1 MKWRN
6 RARMQRRLFV
16 WFGVSIL
23 VTAFVVSAVTA
34 VVDRVRGPSARAQWD
49 NVQSLIG
56 AQAGRVW
63 ANPRERDAWASELA
77 QQLGWAIRLDDA
89 SGNEHRPLRTP
100 AMRWSATAPVLRDG
114 VKVGT
119 VRVQPWPHGGGGGWT
134 VLLAVAVALA
144 TLWAISGRIAWK
156 LAWPLEELT
165 RVARDLGEGRLQ
177 SRFDVRFARGE
188 VRSLAEVMNGMAERI
203 ERQLKDQRELLA
215 AVSHELRTPLARIRL
230 LLELGRGGDASVLD
244 QLEHEV
250 LEMDALVGELLASA
264 RLDFTAMARVPLDAG
279 DLGARA
285 LERAALSAGLLEW
298 RWSAG
303 RWRWRA
309 TRRCCSA
316 RCPISWRTPA
326 VHGGGVTRLRVD
338 APDGVV
344 RFSVEDRGPGLP
356 DGGGRAFHPF
366 QRGEASDGLGLGLA
380 LVRRIAEA
388 HGGNAFAENRG
399 EGGARVGFTVRR
411 PAGRAARSGLL
422 EHRADDPPHH
432 PQLGPVPLAQVVAE
446 LRDVIVPLTVEVV
459 EQRPERHVQAAG
471 ELVHRLQRRGEG
483 PTLDAANRRPP
494 TARCAR
500 PAPPG

>member
-1 MKWRN
+1 MVPPCHPWHHRSRWPDLVRWRN

-23 VTAFVVSAVTA
+23 VTAFVVLAVTT
-34 VVDRVRGPSARAQWD
+34 VVDRFRGPSARAQWN
-49 NVQSLIG
+49 NVQALIG
-56 AQAGRVW
+56 VQASRVW
-63 ANPRERDAWASELA
+63 DDPRHRDAWASEIA
-77 QQLGWAIRLDDA
+77 GQLGWSVRLDVALGKEFARFGPPTIHWAA
-89 SGNEHRPLRTP
+89 S
-100 AMRWSATAPVLRDG
+100 APVFRDG
-114 VKVGT
+114 VQVGT
-119 VRVQPWPHGGGGGWT
+119 VRVHPWPRGGGGWT
-134 VLLAVAVALA
+134 VLLALAVAVVS
-144 TLWAISGRIAWK
+144 LWAISGRIAWK

-230 LLELGRGGDASVLD
+230 LLELGRGGDTSVLD

-285 LERAALSAGLLEW
+285 LERAALPTALLEVDDAPV
-298 RWSAG
+298 SLEG
-303 RWRWRA
+303 DPTLLQRA
-309 TRRCCSA
+309 LSNLLENA
-316 RCPISWRTPA
+316 R

-338 APDGVV
+338 VPNGVV
-344 RFSVEDRGPGLP
+344 RFSVEDAGPGLEG
-356 DGGGRAFHPF
+356 DGERVFHPF
-366 QRGEASDGLGLGLA
+366 QRGETSDGLGLGLA

-388 HGGNAFAENRG
+388 HGGSAFAENRT

-411 PAGRAARSGLL
+411 PA
-422 EHRADDPPHH
+422 E
-432 PQLGPVPLAQVVAE
+432 
-446 LRDVIVPLTVEVV
+446 RDGV
-459 EQRPERHVQAAG
+459 
-471 ELVHRLQRRGEG
+471 
-483 PTLDAANRRPP
+483 RPP
-494 TARCAR
+494 RTSR
-500 PAPPG
+500 G

>member
-1 MKWRN
+1 MVPPCHPWHHRSRWPDLVRWRS

-34 VVDRVRGPSARAQWD
+34 VVERLRGPSPRAQWD
-49 NVQSLIG
+49 NVQALIG
-56 AQAGRVW
+56 AQASRVW
-63 ANPRERDAWASELA
+63 ADPRERNAWASELS
-77 QQLGWAIRLDDA
+77 QQLGWAVQLEDPTGKEIGRFGPPALRWMA
-89 SGNEHRPLRTP
+89 S
-100 AMRWSATAPVLRDG
+100 SPVVRDG
-114 VKVGT
+114 VPVGT
-119 VRVQPWPHGGGGGWT
+119 VRVQPWPHGGRGGWT
-134 VLLAVAVALA
+134 VLLALA
-144 TLWAISGRIAWK
+144 MVLVMLWAMSGRIAWK

-230 LLELGRGGDASVLD
+230 LLELGRGGDSSVLD

-279 DLGARA
+279 DLGTRA
-285 LERAALSAGLLEW
+285 LERAALPPALLEVEQGPV
-298 RWSAG
+298 SLEG
-303 RWRWRA
+303 DPTLLQRA
-309 TRRCCSA
+309 LSNLLENA
-316 RCPISWRTPA
+316 R

-344 RFSVEDRGPGLP
+344 RFSVEDSGPGLP
-356 DGGGRAFHPF
+356 EGGERAFAPF

-388 HGGNAFAENRG
+388 HGGTAFAENRS
-399 EGGARVGFTVRR
+399 EGGARVGFTVRG
-411 PAGRAARSGLL
+411 PAGSG
-422 EHRADDPPHH
+422 
-432 PQLGPVPLAQVVAE
+432 
-446 LRDVIVPLTVEVV
+446 EV
-459 EQRPERHVQAAG
+459 
-471 ELVHRLQRRGEG
+471 
-483 PTLDAANRRPP
+483 RPP
-494 TARCAR
+494 RTLR
-500 PAPPG
+500 G